1 MSREKDSNQPRPPL
15 DTGTAKKPYWK
26 PTFRHELVF
35 ETMALA
41 CGKITPVTFPC
52 QSRNRLS

>member
-1 MSREKDSNQPRPPL
+1 MSREKDSKEPQPPL
-15 DTGTAKKPYWK
+15 NTGTAKKPYWK

-41 CGKITPVTFPC
+41 CGKVNAT
-52 QSRNRLS
+52 QSQCRFNQKS